1 MEGMSTA
8 VKYNVNTYYGLTCSV
23 WFSTNS
29 TMVGDRITSKV
40 RVQAWL
46 LAKSLNAIQIITD
59 GGCLFQY
66 RFQIKKHLKVLKTFN
81 QRPFK
86 RLLAGKHRSIEK
98 FL

>member
-1 MEGMSTA
+1 LDVITFDSFIGELVRFRKLCKNPGMEGMSTA

-59 GGCLFQY
+59 GGVSVS
-66 RFQIKKHLKVLKTFN
+66 I
-81 QRPFK
+81 PFFK
-86 RLLAGKHRSIEK
+86 
-98 FL
+98 

>member
-1 MEGMSTA
+1 
-8 VKYNVNTYYGLTCSV
+8 
-23 WFSTNS
+23 
-29 TMVGDRITSKV
+29 MVGDRITSKV

-59 GGCLFQY
+59 EGCLFQY

-98 FL
+98 FLRWHNGLITVKILQNPITILITLIIY

>member
-1 MEGMSTA
+1 LDVITFDSFIGELVRFRKLCKNTPGMEGMSTA

-29 TMVGDRITSKV
+29 TMVGDRITKQG

-59 GGCLFQY
+59 GGGCFNTV
-66 RFQIKKHLKVLKTFN
+66 FQIKKHLK
-81 QRPFK
+81 
-86 RLLAGKHRSIEK
+86 
-98 FL
+98 

>member
-1 MEGMSTA
+1 MLLPLTLLLENWLDFENFVKYPGMEGMSTA

-46 LAKSLNAIQIITD
+46 LAN
-59 GGCLFQY
+59 
-66 RFQIKKHLKVLKTFN
+66 
-81 QRPFK
+81 P
-86 RLLAGKHRSIEK
+86 
-98 FL
+98 

>member
-46 LAKSLNAIQIITD
+46 LAKPLTPYK
-59 GGCLFQY
+59 L
-66 RFQIKKHLKVLKTFN
+66 
-81 QRPFK
+81 
-86 RLLAGKHRSIEK
+86 
-98 FL
+98 

>member
-1 MEGMSTA
+1 LDVITFDSLLENWLDFENFVKIPGMEGMSTA

-46 LAKSLNAIQIITD
+46 QN
-59 GGCLFQY
+59 
-66 RFQIKKHLKVLKTFN
+66 
-81 QRPFK
+81 P
-86 RLLAGKHRSIEK
+86 
-98 FL
+98 